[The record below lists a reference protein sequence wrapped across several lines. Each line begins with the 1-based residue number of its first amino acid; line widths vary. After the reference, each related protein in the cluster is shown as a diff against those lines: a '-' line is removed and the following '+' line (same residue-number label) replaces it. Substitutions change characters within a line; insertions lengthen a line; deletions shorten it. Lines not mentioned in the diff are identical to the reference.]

1 MPKRNL
7 FVLIMMVVTAVVAWL
22 ARDRAGHG
30 RRFAEVLGAIERTYL
45 EPVDQQS
52 LFDAAM
58 EGVFSRLDEHS
69 AFVVGDRRDQLESL
83 LDQEFGGVGLEL
95 AKPDPHGGIAV
106 VSPVFGSPAWQAGI
120 AAGDQILAI
129 DGVSTLPMPLV
140 EAFRR
145 LRGRPGAAVLL
156 SVASPLVASSVAE
169 GADGSARDI
178 ALVREIVRT
187 ESVLGDRRRGDGT
200 WEWMVEG
207 EPAAATIRIT
217 NFGERTADELRRA
230 VEAITSR
237 MTGAKEQAEQQPEG
251 NQRPEGHEQ
260 AEGYKQA
267 EGHEQAEGHQQA
279 EGHEQGSIGVLILDL
294 RGNAGGL
301 LSAAVEVCDIFLDDG
316 VIVSTKGRVLGGQG
330 AGDAETTGDVRRATR
345 GAALADLP
353 MAVLVDGLTASAAEV
368 VAACLQ
374 DHGRAI
380 VVGSR
385 TFGKGTVQSIL
396 PLSDG
401 SGLLK
406 LTTSEYLRPS
416 RANIHRRSD
425 DNDGDTDWGVS
436 PDRGCEITPTGRQI
450 EALQA
455 WRRIRD
461 VVPAK
466 GGMSG
471 PAQSESQSSQP
482 RRVDPVL
489 AKAVD
494 TLRDRD

>member
-22 ARDRAGHG
+22 ARDRVGHG

-106 VSPVFGSPAWQAGI
+106 VSPVFGSPAWHAGI
-120 AAGDQILAI
+120 VAGDQILAI

-156 SVASPLVASSVAE
+156 SVASPLAASSVAE

-187 ESVLGDRRRGDGT
+187 ESVLGDRRHGDGT

-237 MTGAKEQAEQQPEG
+237 MTGAEEQAEQ
-251 NQRPEGHEQ
+251 
-260 AEGYKQA
+260 
-267 EGHEQAEGHQQA
+267 QAEGHQQA
-279 EGHEQGSIGVLILDL
+279 EGYKQRPIGVLILDL

-353 MAVLVDGLTASAAEV
+353 IAVLVDGLTASAAEV

-425 DNDGDTDWGVS
+425 DNDSDIDWGVS

>member
-7 FVLIMMVVTAVVAWL
+7 FVLLMMIAVAGVSWL

-30 RRFAEVLGAIERTYL
+30 RRFAEVLGAIEQSYL
-45 EPVDQQS
+45 DPVDQQG

-58 EGVFSRLDEHS
+58 QGVFSQLDEHS
-69 AFVVGDRRDQLESL
+69 AFLAGDQRDRLESQ

-95 AKPDPHGGIAV
+95 DGSDPHQGITV
-106 VSPVFGSPAWQAGI
+106 VSPVLGSPAWHAGI
-120 AAGDQILAI
+120 AAGDRILAI
-129 DGVSTLPMPLV
+129 DGVSTTPMALD

-145 LRGRPGAAVLL
+145 LRGQPGTSVRLTVRTDSPEDNAPVAAVRDSVLL
-156 SVASPLVASSVAE
+156 
-169 GADGSARDI
+169 
-178 ALVREIVRT
+178 REVIKT
-187 ESVLGDRRRGDGT
+187 ESVAGDRRRQDGV
-200 WEWMVEG
+200 WEWAIEG
-207 EPAAATIRIT
+207 EPDVAVIRIST
-217 NFGERTADELRRA
+217 FGERTAEEVRRA
-230 VEAITSR
+230 VEAIASR
-237 MTGAKEQAEQQPEG
+237 RA
-251 NQRPEGHEQ
+251 
-260 AEGYKQA
+260 
-267 EGHEQAEGHQQA
+267 
-279 EGHEQGSIGVLILDL
+279 GVDSATDGERHSAAAIILDL

-316 VIVSTKGRVLGGQG
+316 VIVSTKGRGVHDAGA
-330 AGDAETTGDVRRATR
+330 AGDDAAALDVRRATR
-345 GAALADLP
+345 GAAFADLP

-385 TFGKGTVQSIL
+385 SFGKGTVQSL
-396 PLSDG
+396 MPLSDG

-416 RANIHRRSD
+416 RVTINRREED
-425 DNDGDTDWGVS
+425 DGDATWGVS

-450 EALQA
+450 EAFQA

-466 GGMSG
+466 GEPIGTPQPLSLAGM
-471 PAQSESQSSQP
+471 P
-482 RRVDPVL
+482 RRVDMVL
-489 AKAVD
+489 AKAID
-494 TLRDRD
+494 AIRERE

>member
-22 ARDRAGHG
+22 ARDRVGHG

-106 VSPVFGSPAWQAGI
+106 VSPVFGSPAWHAGI
-120 AAGDQILAI
+120 VAGDQILAI

-156 SVASPLVASSVAE
+156 SVASPLAASSVAE

-178 ALVREIVRT
+178 ALVREIVST
-187 ESVLGDRRRGDGT
+187 ESVLGDRRHGDGT

-237 MTGAKEQAEQQPEG
+237 MTGAEEQAERG
-251 NQRPEGHEQ
+251 EQ
-260 AEGYKQA
+260 EP
-267 EGHEQAEGHQQA
+267 
-279 EGHEQGSIGVLILDL
+279 IGVLILDL

-425 DNDGDTDWGVS
+425 DNDSDIDWGVS

>member
-22 ARDRAGHG
+22 ARDRVGHG

-106 VSPVFGSPAWQAGI
+106 VSPVFGSPAWHAGI
-120 AAGDQILAI
+120 VAGDQILAI

-156 SVASPLVASSVAE
+156 SVASPLAASSVAE

-187 ESVLGDRRRGDGT
+187 ESVLGDRRHGDGT

-237 MTGAKEQAEQQPEG
+237 MTGAEEQAERG
-251 NQRPEGHEQ
+251 EQ
-260 AEGYKQA
+260 EP
-267 EGHEQAEGHQQA
+267 
-279 EGHEQGSIGVLILDL
+279 IGVLILDL

-425 DNDGDTDWGVS
+425 DNDSDIDWGVS

>member
-7 FVLIMMVVTAVVAWL
+7 FVLLLMIVTAVVAWM

-30 RRFAEVLGAIERTYL
+30 RRFAEVLGAIDRAYL

-58 EGVFSRLDEHS
+58 EGVFARLDEHS
-69 AFVVGDRRDQLESL
+69 AFVAGDRRDELESL
-83 LDQEFGGVGLEL
+83 LDQEFGGIGVEL
-95 AKPDPHGGIAV
+95 TRAESHRGITV
-106 VSPVFGSPAWQAGI
+106 VSPVLGSPAWHAGI
-120 AAGDQILAI
+120 AAGDRILAI
-129 DGVSTLPMPLV
+129 DGMSTLQMPLV

-145 LRGRPGAAVLL
+145 LRGKPGAPVLL
-156 SVASPLVASSVAE
+156 SVASRRTASAE
-169 GADGSARDI
+169 DEAVDGPARDI
-178 ALVREIVRT
+178 TLVREVVKT
-187 ESVLGDRRRGDGT
+187 ESVLGDRRRQDGS
-200 WEWMVEG
+200 WEWMIEG
-207 EPAAATIRIT
+207 EPAAAIVRIT
-217 NFGERTADELRRA
+217 SFGERTADELNRA

-237 MTGAKEQAEQQPEG
+237 LADAKQQD
-251 NQRPEGHEQ
+251 
-260 AEGYKQA
+260 
-267 EGHEQAEGHQQA
+267 
-279 EGHEQGSIGVLILDL
+279 SSGVLILDL

-301 LSAAVEVCDIFLDDG
+301 LSAAVDVCDVFLDDG
-316 VIVSTKGRVLGGQG
+316 VIVSTKGRAVGGRSG
-330 AGDAETTGDVRRATR
+330 GDGGPSGDDAAALDVRRATR
-345 GAALADLP
+345 GAALGDIP

-380 VVGSR
+380 VVGNRS
-385 TFGKGTVQSIL
+385 FGKGTVQSIM

-416 RANIHRRSD
+416 RMNIHRRSD
-425 DNDGDTDWGVS
+425 DDESDADWGVS
-436 PDRGCEITPTGRQI
+436 PDRGCELTPTGRQI

-461 VVPAK
+461 VVPPK
-466 GGMSG
+466 GGMAA
-471 PAQSESQSSQP
+471 PTQPESQASQP

-494 TLRDRD
+494 AIRDRD

>member
-95 AKPDPHGGIAV
+95 ARPDPYGGIAV
-106 VSPVFGSPAWQAGI
+106 VSPVFGSPAWHAGI

-129 DGVSTLPMPLV
+129 DGVSTLQMPLV

-156 SVASPLVASSVAE
+156 SVASPLAAPQVAE
-169 GADGSARDI
+169 SADGLARDI

-237 MTGAKEQAEQQPEG
+237 MAGAD
-251 NQRPEGHEQ
+251 
-260 AEGYKQA
+260 
-267 EGHEQAEGHQQA
+267 QQA
-279 EGHEQGSIGVLILDL
+279 ERDEQEPIGVLILDL

-416 RANIHRRSD
+416 RVNIHRRSD
-425 DNDGDTDWGVS
+425 DDDSDTDWGVS

-455 WRRIRD
+455 WRRTRD
-461 VVPAK
+461 IVSAK
-466 GGMSG
+466 DGWGGAAEPG
-471 PAQSESQSSQP
+471 SQASQP

-494 TLRDRD
+494 TLSDRD

>member
-1 MPKRNL
+1 MTKRNL
-7 FVLIMMVVTAVVAWL
+7 FVLIMMVVTAVGAWL

-95 AKPDPHGGIAV
+95 GRADGRGGIAV
-106 VSPVFGSPAWQAGI
+106 VSPVFGSPAWRSGI
-120 AAGDQILAI
+120 AAGDRILAI
-129 DGVSTLPMPLV
+129 DGVSTALMPLD

-145 LRGRPGAAVLL
+145 LRGRPGTPVLL
-156 SVASPLVASSVAE
+156 SVVSPSAAPAVEEAAN
-169 GADGSARDI
+169 GPARDI

-187 ESVLGDRRRGDGT
+187 ESVMGDRRRQDGT
-200 WEWMVEG
+200 WEWTIEG
-207 EPAAATIRIT
+207 EPAAAMIRIT

-230 VEAITSR
+230 VEAIESR
-237 MTGAKEQAEQQPEG
+237 VNGAEQPSGRE
-251 NQRPEGHEQ
+251 RQ
-260 AEGYKQA
+260 AA
-267 EGHEQAEGHQQA
+267 D
-279 EGHEQGSIGVLILDL
+279 GVLILDL

-316 VIVSTKGRVLGGQG
+316 VIVSTMGRGMGGRASGGGG
-330 AGDAETTGDVRRATR
+330 AGDAGVTGDVRRASR
-345 GAALADLP
+345 GASLADLP

-385 TFGKGTVQSIL
+385 SFGKGTVQSIL

-406 LTTSEYLRPS
+406 LTTAEYLRPS
-416 RANIHRRSD
+416 RVNIHRRNDADDSD
-425 DNDGDTDWGVS
+425 AEWGVS

-455 WRRIRD
+455 WRRTRD
-461 VVPAK
+461 AVPAK
-466 GGMSG
+466 GSMAG
-471 PAQSESQSSQP
+471 PAQPDSQASLP
-482 RRVDPVL
+482 RRADLVL
-489 AKAVD
+489 GRAIDA
-494 TLRDRD
+494 LRDRD

>member
-1 MPKRNL
+1 M
-7 FVLIMMVVTAVVAWL
+7 
-22 ARDRAGHG
+22 
-30 RRFAEVLGAIERTYL
+30 
-45 EPVDQQS
+45 
-52 LFDAAM
+52 
-58 EGVFSRLDEHS
+58 
-69 AFVVGDRRDQLESL
+69 
-83 LDQEFGGVGLEL
+83 
-95 AKPDPHGGIAV
+95 
-106 VSPVFGSPAWQAGI
+106 
-120 AAGDQILAI
+120 
-129 DGVSTLPMPLV
+129 
-140 EAFRR
+140 
-145 LRGRPGAAVLL
+145 
-156 SVASPLVASSVAE
+156 
-169 GADGSARDI
+169 
-178 ALVREIVRT
+178 
-187 ESVLGDRRRGDGT
+187 
-200 WEWMVEG
+200 
-207 EPAAATIRIT
+207 
-217 NFGERTADELRRA
+217 
-230 VEAITSR
+230 
-237 MTGAKEQAEQQPEG
+237 
-251 NQRPEGHEQ
+251 
-260 AEGYKQA
+260 
-267 EGHEQAEGHQQA
+267 
-279 EGHEQGSIGVLILDL
+279 LILDL

-353 MAVLVDGLTASAAEV
+353 IAVLVDGLTASAAEV

-425 DNDGDTDWGVS
+425 DNDSDIDWGVS

>member
-1 MPKRNL
+1 M
-7 FVLIMMVVTAVVAWL
+7 IVTAVVAWL

-30 RRFAEVLGAIERTYL
+30 RRFAEVLGAIDRAYL

-69 AFVVGDRRDQLESL
+69 AFVVGDRRDELESL
-83 LDQEFGGVGLEL
+83 LDQEFGGIGVEL
-95 AKPDPHGGIAV
+95 TRTEPHRGITV
-106 VSPVFGSPAWQAGI
+106 VSPVLGSPAWHAGI
-120 AAGDQILAI
+120 AAGDRILAI
-129 DGVSTLPMPLV
+129 DGMSTLQMPLA

-145 LRGRPGAAVLL
+145 LRGKPGASVLL
-156 SVASPLVASSVAE
+156 SVASRRTASEEDEAVE
-169 GADGSARDI
+169 GPARDI
-178 ALVREIVRT
+178 TLVREVVKT
-187 ESVLGDRRRGDGT
+187 ESVLGDRRRQDGS
-200 WEWMVEG
+200 WEWMIEG
-207 EPAAATIRIT
+207 EPATAIVRIT
-217 NFGERTADELRRA
+217 SFGERTADELNRA

-237 MTGAKEQAEQQPEG
+237 LADAKEQAEQQPDRAQQGE
-251 NQRPEGHEQ
+251 
-260 AEGYKQA
+260 AKQQGGA
-267 EGHEQAEGHQQA
+267 KQQA
-279 EGHEQGSIGVLILDL
+279 SSGVLILDL

-301 LSAAVEVCDIFLDDG
+301 LSAAVDVCDVFLDDG
-316 VIVSTKGRVLGGQG
+316 VIVSTKGRAVGGRSLGDGG
-330 AGDAETTGDVRRATR
+330 LSGDDAAALDVRRATR
-345 GAALADLP
+345 GAALGDIP

-380 VVGSR
+380 VVGNRS
-385 TFGKGTVQSIL
+385 FGKGTVQSIM

-416 RANIHRRSD
+416 RMNIHRRSD
-425 DNDGDTDWGVS
+425 DDESDTDWGVS
-436 PDRGCEITPTGRQI
+436 PDRGCELTPTGRQI

-455 WRRIRD
+455 WRRMRD
-461 VVPAK
+461 VVPPK
-466 GGMSG
+466 GGMAA
-471 PAQSESQSSQP
+471 PTQPESQASQP

-494 TLRDRD
+494 AIRDRD

>member
-22 ARDRAGHG
+22 ARDRVGHG

-106 VSPVFGSPAWQAGI
+106 VSPVFGSPAWHAGI
-120 AAGDQILAI
+120 VAGDQILAI

-156 SVASPLVASSVAE
+156 SVASPLAASSVAE

-187 ESVLGDRRRGDGT
+187 ESVLGDRRHGDGT

-237 MTGAKEQAEQQPEG
+237 MTGAEEQAEQQA
-251 NQRPEGHEQ
+251 EGHEQ

-267 EGHEQAEGHQQA
+267 EGHEQR
-279 EGHEQGSIGVLILDL
+279 SSGVLILDL

-425 DNDGDTDWGVS
+425 DNDSDIDWGVS

>member
-95 AKPDPHGGIAV
+95 SKPEPHGGIAV
-106 VSPVFGSPAWQAGI
+106 VSPVFGSPAWHAGI

-129 DGVSTLPMPLV
+129 DGVTTLQMPLV

-156 SVASPLVASSVAE
+156 SVSSPLAASSGTV
-169 GADGSARDI
+169 GTDGPTRDI
-178 ALVREIVRT
+178 SLVREIVRT

-237 MTGAKEQAEQQPEG
+237 MTGVKDHAEQQPEG
-251 NQRPEGHEQ
+251 NQQ
-260 AEGYKQA
+260 V
-267 EGHEQAEGHQQA
+267 
-279 EGHEQGSIGVLILDL
+279 SSGVLILDL

-316 VIVSTKGRVLGGQG
+316 VIVSTKGRVLGGQR

-425 DNDGDTDWGVS
+425 DDDSDTDWGVS
-436 PDRGCEITPTGRQI
+436 PDRGCEITLTGRQI

-455 WRRIRD
+455 WRRTRD
-461 VVPAK
+461 IVSPK
-466 GGMSG
+466 DGWGGAAE
-471 PAQSESQSSQP
+471 PESQSSQP

-494 TLRDRD
+494 TLRDRH

>member
-7 FVLIMMVVTAVVAWL
+7 FVLLLMVVTAVVAWL

-30 RRFAEVLGAIERTYL
+30 RLFAEVLGAIERTYL

-95 AKPDPHGGIAV
+95 ARADARGGIAV
-106 VSPVFGSPAWQAGI
+106 VSPVFGSPAWRAGV
-120 AAGDQILAI
+120 AAGDRILAI
-129 DGVSTLPMPLV
+129 DSTPTLAMSLD

-145 LRGRPGAAVLL
+145 LRGRPGTPVLL
-156 SVASPLVASSVAE
+156 SVASPSTNPAADAVDDASV
-169 GADGSARDI
+169 RDI
-178 ALVREIVRT
+178 ALVREVVRT
-187 ESVLGDRRRGDGT
+187 ESVLGDRRRQDGS
-200 WEWMVEG
+200 WEWMIEG
-207 EPAAATIRIT
+207 EPGAAIIRIT

-230 VEAITSR
+230 VEAIAVR
-237 MTGAKEQAEQQPEG
+237 MSELEQQPDSD
-251 NQRPEGHEQ
+251 
-260 AEGYKQA
+260 
-267 EGHEQAEGHQQA
+267 QQVSS
-279 EGHEQGSIGVLILDL
+279 HLLVLDL

-316 VIVSTKGRVLGGQG
+316 VIVSTKGRGVRDAGT
-330 AGDAETTGDVRRATR
+330 AGDDAAALDVRRATR
-345 GAALADLP
+345 GAVLADLP

-374 DHGRAI
+374 DHGRAT

-385 TFGKGTVQSIL
+385 SFGKGTVQSIL

-416 RANIHRRSD
+416 RMNIHRRSD
-425 DNDGDTDWGVS
+425 DDDDAEWGVS
-436 PDRGCEITPTGRQI
+436 PDRGCEISPTGRQI
-450 EALQA
+450 EALLS
-455 WRRIRD
+455 WRRSRD
-461 VVPAK
+461 AVSPK
-466 GGMSG
+466 GGVTNSPNG
-471 PAQSESQSSQP
+471 EGAVAPQPDSQASLP

-494 TLRDRD
+494 AVRQQD

>member
-22 ARDRAGHG
+22 ARDRVGHG

-106 VSPVFGSPAWQAGI
+106 VSPVFGSPAWHAGI
-120 AAGDQILAI
+120 VAGDQILAI

-156 SVASPLVASSVAE
+156 SVASPLAASSVAE

-187 ESVLGDRRRGDGT
+187 ESVLGDRRHGDGT

-237 MTGAKEQAEQQPEG
+237 MTVAEEQAEQQA
-251 NQRPEGHEQ
+251 EGHEQ
-260 AEGYKQA
+260 AEGYKKR
-267 EGHEQAEGHQQA
+267 
-279 EGHEQGSIGVLILDL
+279 SSGVLILDL

-425 DNDGDTDWGVS
+425 DNDSDIDWGVS

-482 RRVDPVL
+482 RRVDPML

>member
-1 MPKRNL
+1 M
-7 FVLIMMVVTAVVAWL
+7 
-22 ARDRAGHG
+22 
-30 RRFAEVLGAIERTYL
+30 
-45 EPVDQQS
+45 
-52 LFDAAM
+52 
-58 EGVFSRLDEHS
+58 
-69 AFVVGDRRDQLESL
+69 
-83 LDQEFGGVGLEL
+83 
-95 AKPDPHGGIAV
+95 
-106 VSPVFGSPAWQAGI
+106 
-120 AAGDQILAI
+120 
-129 DGVSTLPMPLV
+129 
-140 EAFRR
+140 
-145 LRGRPGAAVLL
+145 
-156 SVASPLVASSVAE
+156 
-169 GADGSARDI
+169 
-178 ALVREIVRT
+178 
-187 ESVLGDRRRGDGT
+187 
-200 WEWMVEG
+200 
-207 EPAAATIRIT
+207 
-217 NFGERTADELRRA
+217 
-230 VEAITSR
+230 
-237 MTGAKEQAEQQPEG
+237 
-251 NQRPEGHEQ
+251 
-260 AEGYKQA
+260 
-267 EGHEQAEGHQQA
+267 
-279 EGHEQGSIGVLILDL
+279 
-294 RGNAGGL
+294 
-301 LSAAVEVCDIFLDDG
+301 
-316 VIVSTKGRVLGGQG
+316 
-330 AGDAETTGDVRRATR
+330 
-345 GAALADLP
+345 
-353 MAVLVDGLTASAAEV
+353 
-368 VAACLQ
+368 AACLQ

>member
-1 MPKRNL
+1 
-7 FVLIMMVVTAVVAWL
+7 
-22 ARDRAGHG
+22 
-30 RRFAEVLGAIERTYL
+30 
-45 EPVDQQS
+45 
-52 LFDAAM
+52 
-58 EGVFSRLDEHS
+58 
-69 AFVVGDRRDQLESL
+69 
-83 LDQEFGGVGLEL
+83 
-95 AKPDPHGGIAV
+95 
-106 VSPVFGSPAWQAGI
+106 
-120 AAGDQILAI
+120 
-129 DGVSTLPMPLV
+129 
-140 EAFRR
+140 
-145 LRGRPGAAVLL
+145 
-156 SVASPLVASSVAE
+156 VAE
-169 GADGSARDI
+169 GADGLARDV

-207 EPAAATIRIT
+207 EPATATIRIT

-237 MTGAKEQAEQQPEG
+237 MTGAD
-251 NQRPEGHEQ
+251 
-260 AEGYKQA
+260 
-267 EGHEQAEGHQQA
+267 QQA
-279 EGHEQGSIGVLILDL
+279 ERGEQEPIGVLILDL

-425 DNDGDTDWGVS
+425 DDDSDTDWGVS

-455 WRRIRD
+455 WRRTRD
-461 VVPAK
+461 IVSAK
-466 GGMSG
+466 DGWGGAAEPG
-471 PAQSESQSSQP
+471 SQASQP

-494 TLRDRD
+494 TLSDRN

>member
-22 ARDRAGHG
+22 ARDRVGHG

-106 VSPVFGSPAWQAGI
+106 VSPVFGSPAWHAGI
-120 AAGDQILAI
+120 VAGDQILAI

-156 SVASPLVASSVAE
+156 SVASPLAASSVAE

-187 ESVLGDRRRGDGT
+187 ESVLGDRRHGDGT

-237 MTGAKEQAEQQPEG
+237 MTGAEEQAEQ
-251 NQRPEGHEQ
+251 
-260 AEGYKQA
+260 
-267 EGHEQAEGHQQA
+267 QAEGHQQA
-279 EGHEQGSIGVLILDL
+279 EGYKKRSSGVLILDL

-425 DNDGDTDWGVS
+425 DNDSDIDWGVS

>member
-22 ARDRAGHG
+22 ARDRVGHG

-69 AFVVGDRRDQLESL
+69 AFVDGDRRDQLESL

-106 VSPVFGSPAWQAGI
+106 VSPVFGSPAWHAGI
-120 AAGDQILAI
+120 VAGDQILAI

-156 SVASPLVASSVAE
+156 SVASPLAASSVAE

-187 ESVLGDRRRGDGT
+187 ESVLGDRRHGDGT

-237 MTGAKEQAEQQPEG
+237 MTGAEEQAERG
-251 NQRPEGHEQ
+251 EQ
-260 AEGYKQA
+260 EP
-267 EGHEQAEGHQQA
+267 
-279 EGHEQGSIGVLILDL
+279 IGVLILDL

-425 DNDGDTDWGVS
+425 DNDSDIDWGVS